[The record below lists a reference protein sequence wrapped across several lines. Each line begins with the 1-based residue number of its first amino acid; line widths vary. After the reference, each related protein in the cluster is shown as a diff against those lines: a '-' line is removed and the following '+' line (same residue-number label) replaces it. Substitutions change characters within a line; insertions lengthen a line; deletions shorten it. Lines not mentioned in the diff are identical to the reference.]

1 MGGKRSARSRRGCAE
16 HRALRG
22 PLPCVSCGPLSPPQ
36 ASSQLSRGSAT
47 TPRGILHTFSQSPKL
62 QNAAS
67 ATTLVGRT
75 GRHSERAVSAGKG
88 STTSN
93 WKKAPLSTG
102 GQPLRGSAGTSPW
115 AGPSRP
121 TFNRGMHTPRL
132 WRQGPEPVVAFLR
145 AAASETTA
153 SPLCSLN
160 RHSELVVALD
170 KC

>member
-1 MGGKRSARSRRGCAE
+1 MWVGRGQLDQGEA
-16 HRALRG
+16 ALSTVPSVG
-22 PLPCVSCGPLSPPQ
+22 PLPCVSCGPLSSPQ

-67 ATTLVGRT
+67 ATTLVSRT

-102 GQPLRGSAGTSPW
+102 GRPRRGSAGTSPGV
-115 AGPSRP
+115 GPSCP
-121 TFNRGMHTPRL
+121 YF
-132 WRQGPEPVVAFLR
+132 
-145 AAASETTA
+145 
-153 SPLCSLN
+153 
-160 RHSELVVALD
+160 
-170 KC
+170 